1 MRRFKVAEPWMLIAP
16 SAVHPDGTPHQ
27 AERRCGACP
36 EFWRPFAGSRLEAVV
51 AKWTAPQS
59 HTRVPEK
66 GLALPSR
73 CPGRG
78 VPPAQP
84 RPGAELAT
92 RPSRFEE
99 LGLVG
104 EMAGG
109 GHLPAGVTG
118 SLPPCRPATGLR
130 TRRLARA
137 AGEPVC
143 RRGRT
148 PLGAPAQ
155 GGPQGLGLG
164 SGLQCRA
171 ARHILPCHPLP
182 RHLWGALVPKGTTSR
197 EP

>member
-1 MRRFKVAEPWMLIAP
+1 MPRILVALCRL
-16 SAVHPDGTPHQ
+16 Q
-27 AERRCGACP
+27 
-36 EFWRPFAGSRLEAVV
+36 AGSRGGRVDCPP
-51 AKWTAPQS
+51 KP
-59 HTRVPEK
+59 HTSSRE
-66 GLALPSR
+66 GTRAALPL
-73 CPGRG
+73 
-78 VPPAQP
+78 P
-84 RPGAELAT
+84 RPG
-92 RPSRFEE
+92 RPTCTASAGRGAGHAALP
-99 LGLVG
+99 LGG
-104 EMAGG
+104 ARPCGGDGRG

-130 TRRLARA
+130 TRRPARA